1 MYTGGADGSARCW
14 VTEFGDCTRHYKG
27 GTRSVCFLHVRG
39 NILFTGCGDG
49 IARAYDAKSAAL
61 RRQYVG
67 HESAINCLAC
77 IDEKLFTGSSDG
89 TMRVWDAKDI
99 IEDLNADD
107 EPPPAPA
114 EVQTQQSMI
123 DSLDEKLDE
132 YDGEGGEDE
141 ETPEDGI
148 ENLDEEPSPEKEED
162 EEDDEE
168 EKKEDDA
175 DGEDEKMDED
185 A

>member
-1 MYTGGADGSARCW
+1 M
-14 VTEFGDCTRHYKG
+14 
-27 GTRSVCFLHVRG
+27 
-39 NILFTGCGDG
+39 
-49 IARAYDAKSAAL
+49 
-61 RRQYVG
+61 
-67 HESAINCLAC
+67 
-77 IDEKLFTGSSDG
+77 
-89 TMRVWDAKDI
+89 
-99 IEDLNADD
+99 NADD
-107 EPPPAPA
+107 EPPPAPT
-114 EVQTQQSMI
+114 EVQTQQSTI
-123 DSLDEKLDE
+123 DSLEEKLDE
-132 YDGEGGEDE
+132 IDGEGGEDE